1 MNKPIMHHSSR
12 YSRRQILT
20 IGAALAGAATVPSA
34 LAQSGTKPLLT
45 RTIPKTGERLGVV
58 GLGTQFVLDIGN
70 DADKRASRIA
80 VIRALLDNGGSV
92 IDTAPSYGPAE
103 TTLGDLLA
111 EMKARDRAFIST
123 KFRVGGRDGAIA
135 ETKESL
141 RKLRTDKL
149 ELLLRHNIGFVPRAE
164 ADTHL
169 AVAREWKAQGMCK
182 YIGVTHSQDQPKAN
196 ERLIEM
202 LQKEKLDFIQVNYSM
217 AERSVEDRLLAVAA
231 DTGTAVM
238 CNLPYAR
245 GALFRAVQGK
255 AVPEW
260 AKEFDAPTWGQFFLK
275 YLIAHPAVNVV
286 IPGTD
291 RVEHMLDNLAA
302 GRTRLP
308 DAAQRKRMVE
318 FIGAV

>member
-1 MNKPIMHHSSR
+1 M
-12 YSRRQILT
+12 
-20 IGAALAGAATVPSA
+20 AAAVQRSGEACAAHPCHPAHQQKVA
-34 LAQSGTKPLLT
+34 
-45 RTIPKTGERLGVV
+45 VV
-58 GLGTQFVLDIGN
+58 GLGTQFVLDVG
-70 DADKRASRIA
+70 DDLDKRKVRIA
-80 VIRALLDNGGSV
+80 MIRTLLDSGGSV

-103 TTLGDLLA
+103 AQLGSMLE
-111 EMKARDRAFIST
+111 EMKARDRVFLST
-123 KFRVGGRDGAIA
+123 KYRAPGRDGAIG

-141 RKLRTDKL
+141 RKLRTQKL
-149 ELLLRHNIGFVPRAE
+149 DVLLRHNIGFVPKAE

-169 AVAREWKAQGMCK
+169 AVAREWKAQGLCR
-182 YIGVTHSQDQPKAN
+182 YIGVTHSQDQAKAN
-196 ERLIEM
+196 ERLIDM
-202 LQKEKLDFIQVNYSM
+202 LRTEKLDFIQVNYSM

-231 DTGTAVM
+231 DSGTAVM

-255 AVPEW
+255 PLPEW

-275 YLIAHPAVNVV
+275 YLIAHPSVNVV

-291 RVEHMLDNLAA
+291 RVEHMQDNIEA

-308 DAAQRKRMVE
+308 NAAQRKRMVE

>member
-1 MNKPIMHHSSR
+1 MTNAIT
-12 YSRRQILT
+12 RRQILAL
-20 IGAALAGAATVPSA
+20 GATLAGATVMPGA
-34 LAQSGTKPLLT
+34 LAQGGASAQKSALLT
-45 RTIPKTGERLGVV
+45 RAIPKTGERLGVV

-70 DADKRASRIA
+70 DADKRASRIS
-80 VIRALLDNGGSV
+80 VIRALFDAGGSV

-103 TTLGDLLA
+103 ATLGDLLA

-123 KFRVGGRDGAIA
+123 KFRASGRDGAIS
-135 ETKESL
+135 ETRESL
-141 RKLRTDKL
+141 RRLRTDKL

-169 AVAREWKAQGMCK
+169 AVAREWKARGMCR
-182 YIGVTHSQDQPKAN
+182 YIGVTHSQDQAKAN
-196 ERLIEM
+196 ARLIEM
-202 LQKEKLDFIQVNYSM
+202 LQTEKLDFIQVNYSM
-217 AERSVEDRLLAVAA
+217 AERSVEEKLLAVAA

-255 AVPEW
+255 AAVPDW

-275 YLIAHPAVNVV
+275 YLIAQPAVNVV

-291 RVEHMLDNLAA
+291 RVEHMIDNLDA

-308 DAAQRKRMVE
+308 DAAQRKRMIE

>member
-1 MNKPIMHHSSR
+1 MTNAIT
-12 YSRRQILT
+12 RRQILAL
-20 IGAALAGAATVPSA
+20 GATLAATAAVPRA
-34 LAQSGTKPLLT
+34 LAQSGASAQSSALLT
-45 RTIPKTGERLGVV
+45 RAIPKSAERLGVV

-70 DADKRASRIA
+70 DTDKRASRIS

-103 TTLGDLLA
+103 ATLGDLLA
-111 EMKARDRAFIST
+111 EMKARERAFIST
-123 KFRVGGRDGAIA
+123 KFRVSGRDGAIA
-135 ETKESL
+135 ETKDSL

-217 AERSVEDRLLAVAA
+217 AERSVEDKLLAVAA

-275 YLIAHPAVNVV
+275 YLIAHPAINVV